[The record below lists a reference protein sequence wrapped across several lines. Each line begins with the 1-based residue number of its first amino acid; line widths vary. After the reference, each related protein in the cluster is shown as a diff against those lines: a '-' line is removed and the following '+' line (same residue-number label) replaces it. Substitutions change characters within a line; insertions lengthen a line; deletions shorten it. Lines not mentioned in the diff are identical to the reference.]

1 MEETMDNFLDLAGI
15 PLLLFVILVY
25 YAIRL
30 WLTGDSTIIR
40 GKDKGPLKDEKMYV
54 KQAAGLMLFL
64 AVATLVMTA
73 LLFWNVKVAIAEIV
87 ICILVLGIMWKRM
100 NEKYGGRG

>member
-1 MEETMDNFLDLAGI
+1 
-15 PLLLFVILVY
+15 
-25 YAIRL
+25 
-30 WLTGDSTIIR
+30 
-40 GKDKGPLKDEKMYV
+40 
-54 KQAAGLMLFL
+54 MLFL